1 MARLVQLP
9 NKIRLA
15 LGVLLAILA
24 CREEPADSTLIL
36 SQLVSTDQPGW
47 QRREGKLW
55 LNDKLFSGWQYQ
67 LAGTGDTLFL
77 GGFKEGKAEG
87 LHRFWY
93 DTKQPKEVRQYRNG
107 WQESEQRG
115 WFESGKPAFVYQ
127 FRNDV
132 YEGPLKEWYPDGRLA
147 REGNY
152 RNGQENGSQRMWFA
166 DGSLKANYVVREGRS
181 YGFTGVKNCVNV
193 WDSITISH

>member
-9 NKIRLA
+9 NKIWFV
-15 LGVLLAILA
+15 LGLLLAILG
-24 CREEPADSTLIL
+24 CGQQLSDTSLIL
-36 SQLVSTDQPGW
+36 SQFVSADEPGW
-47 QRREGKLW
+47 QRRDGKLW
-55 LNDKLFSGWQYQ
+55 LTNKSFSGWQYE
-67 LAGTGDTLFL
+67 LDHTGDTLFL
-77 GGFKEGKAEG
+77 GRFKEGKAEG
-87 LHRFWY
+87 FHRFWY
-93 DTKQPKEVRQYRNG
+93 ENKRTKEVRQYRNG
-107 WQESEQRG
+107 WQEGEQRG

-147 REGNY
+147 RDGNY
-152 RNGQENGSQRMWFA
+152 RNGQENGSQRIWFA
-166 DGSLKANYVVREGRS
+166 DGSLKANYAVREGRS